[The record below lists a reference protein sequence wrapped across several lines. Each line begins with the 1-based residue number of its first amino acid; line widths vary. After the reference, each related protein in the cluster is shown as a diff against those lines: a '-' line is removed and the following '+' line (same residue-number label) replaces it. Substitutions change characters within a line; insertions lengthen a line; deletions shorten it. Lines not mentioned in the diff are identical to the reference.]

1 MTMETVI
8 LYGVRTGENI
18 RNGNDYIRVYGR
30 PIMQETQQV
39 EEMQSEFISLSE
51 FIPNWT
57 YTNLVGKATGHD
69 DELEKQLG
77 INIAKGDHC
86 IVGEAH
92 GGDNYNDCKTCHF
105 LSYGDILN
113 NIISPA
119 IAANGIPEEFM
130 KFKKEL
136 YSHMIDEHPEKMRR

>member
-1 MTMETVI
+1 M
-8 LYGVRTGENI
+8 LGVKAKMHRFLLSIENKQM
-18 RNGNDYIRVYGR
+18 
-30 PIMQETQQV
+30 MQETQQV
-39 EEMQSEFISLSE
+39 EEMKSQIISLSE

-57 YTNLVGKATGHD
+57 YANLSGKAEH

-77 INIAKGDHC
+77 INIAKGDRC

-92 GGDNYNDCKTCHF
+92 GGDDYNDCKTCHF

-113 NIISPA
+113 HDISPA
-119 IAANGIPEEFM
+119 VVANGNPEEFM